1 MSKIRKEAEVYKGL
15 PDKKLKKVIRQYK
28 FLSMSNTE
36 IFNFVFFLVI
46 FAVPFLCV
54 FGITLNTL
62 FFMMLIH
69 FVFYWEF
76 LFKYKKFKLVT
87 DEEKREVDELVEIL
101 EGFLKENQNK
111 KPLE

>member
-1 MSKIRKEAEVYKGL
+1 MTKIRKEAEAYKGL

-36 IFNFVFFLVI
+36 IFNFVFFLVT
-46 FAVPFLCV
+46 FGVPFLFV
-54 FGITLNTL
+54 FGITVNTV

-76 LFKYKKFKLVT
+76 LFKYKKFKLVS
-87 DEEKREVDELVEIL
+87 DDDKYEIDQIVKIL
-101 EGFLKENQNK
+101 EEYLKENK
-111 KPLE
+111 KTP